1 MKVKELINILKEVD
15 QEAVVFAEANSPR
28 NGKVGSRI
36 LCEDLKEIVYN
47 KQAWAVSLSFSGS
60 NVMSEDRMWVIL
72 A

>member
-47 KQAWAVSLSFSGS
+47 KQA
-60 NVMSEDRMWVIL
+60 
-72 A
+72 